1 MRFLSTITIF
11 FCLTLSSLYAQ
22 ETDYAP
28 REVSWEA
35 EWIGGEAPQDD
46 LSRFPVPGLDW
57 VKCSYDSEHGRIVS
71 NWKRRGKKIIWKVEV
86 PVPATALIPSADGS
100 GREVR
105 ELAPGKYRFKF

>member
-1 MRFLSTITIF
+1 MNSMNHVMMIGDLLI
-11 FCLTLSSLYAQ
+11 
-22 ETDYAP
+22 
-28 REVSWEA
+28 WEYEYLGGIRPA
-35 EWIGGEAPQDD
+35 EPGFAKVELKPY
-46 LSRFPVPGLDW
+46 PVPGLDW